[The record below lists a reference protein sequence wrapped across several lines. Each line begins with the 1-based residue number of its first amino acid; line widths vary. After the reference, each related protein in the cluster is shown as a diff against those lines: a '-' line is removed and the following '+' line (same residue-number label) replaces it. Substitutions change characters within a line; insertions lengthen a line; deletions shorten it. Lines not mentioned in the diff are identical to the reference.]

1 MKKWRRDAEMHNLN
15 RSIELGERVRH
26 QGRRNKP
33 LDIKLPKYCLMSNLL
48 RGMYQRTGIEVVY
61 GG

>member
-1 MKKWRRDAEMHNLN
+1 MKKWRRDAEMHSLN
-15 RSIELGERVRH
+15 RSKELGERVRH

-33 LDIKLPKYCLMSNLL
+33 LDFKLPKNCLMTNH
-48 RGMYQRTGIEVVY
+48 QPHPGIEVVY